1 MRRGTSLLAVALLA
15 LSLPCLAE
23 APASRQPRAGAALA
37 GRFDASVAGGAAL
50 SDDPD
55 RSLLAAPALSFGL
68 GSELLWGAWVP
79 LRLEW
84 RLYSVSPSAMDEYLF
99 SYRGFWGHRFSAET
113 GARLRPGRLEL
124 EILAGAAVSASKYA
138 DTSLVSAYLSALGEL
153 RALYPLRVQ
162 SMPGLKLTA
171 GLPFECM
178 LRGSTRTYSLGLSLG
193 VSLPLWKEGTR

>member
-1 MRRGTSLLAVALLA
+1 MRRGTSILAIALLA
-15 LSLPCLAE
+15 LTLPCLAE
-23 APASRQPRAGAALA
+23 APASRQAGAALS

-84 RLYSVSPSAMDEYLF
+84 RLFSVSPSAMDDYLF

-113 GARLRPGRLEL
+113 GARLRLDRLEMEL
-124 EILAGAAVSASKYA
+124 LGGAAVSASKYA
-138 DTSLVSAYLSALGEL
+138 DTSLVSAYLSALAEL
-153 RALYPLRVQ
+153 RALYPLRVK

-193 VSLPLWKEGTR
+193 ASLPLWKEKTR